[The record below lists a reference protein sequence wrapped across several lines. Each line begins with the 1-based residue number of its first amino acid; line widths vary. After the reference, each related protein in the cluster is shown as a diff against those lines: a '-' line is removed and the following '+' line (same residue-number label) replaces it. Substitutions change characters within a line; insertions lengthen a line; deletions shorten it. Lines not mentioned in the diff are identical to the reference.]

1 MKGFLA
7 TLKGKIIL
15 GVAAAVV
22 AVAAVAVVMVVNSP
36 KDYRSIKVEE
46 LSGKTTIVD
55 GKSNTQDAYE
65 GMNLESGDKVTV
77 EADSNMTLLFDADKY
92 MFADAGTKF
101 TVEASGNSKKR
112 NTRTKIVLEE
122 GSVLC
127 RIDEKLGDA
136 ETYEVE
142 TPNSVM
148 SVRGTIFR
156 MSIYKNEKGEKITK
170 VDVLEGAVKV
180 DLPGEEGKEGSL
192 IEAGQAGVVYQNEDG
207 SSVEVGDSTISY
219 EDFSEPMA
227 QFVVNTVD
235 TGREIC
241 IGKDLFVHYTGL
253 EDHPETATV
262 IKEAT
267 CSAEGE
273 QEIYCSTCDMIVRT
287 EPVPKLAHT
296 PGEWA
301 VEDDAP
307 CVERL
312 RCNVCNE
319 IIEERALDF
328 ELHDI
333 ERKTTDTKEGCN
345 VHRVVE
351 DVCQVCGMK
360 QEVSVTDLEEHTY
373 GDWEITTPATC
384 LTAGVRQM
392 VCAVCGDTETEEIE
406 ATGHSFG
413 GWTTVTAAT
422 CTADGTQERICTVC
436 GEKETQSIASAGH
449 TYGSWTTVVAATCEE
464 GGSESRTCSGCGNKE
479 TRQVAALGHDT
490 PHVASKMHL
499 VEGDYSNKNVGDKV
513 DIFAYFNCARCG
525 AEDILHMTGTIT
537 KLNGDYTPNF
547 TCDICGANG

>member
-1 MKGFLA
+1 MKIFLK

-22 AVAAVAVVMVVNSP
+22 VAAVAVAVVMVVNSP

-46 LSGKTTIVD
+46 LSGTTTIVD

-77 EADSNMTLLFDADKY
+77 EADSNMTLLFDSDKY

-156 MSIYKNEKGEKITK
+156 MSIYKNEKGEKVTK

-180 DLPGEEGKEGSL
+180 DLPNEEGNEGSL
-192 IEAGQAGVVYQNEDG
+192 IEAGQAGVVYENEEG
-207 SSVEVGDSTISY
+207 SAVEIGDSTISY

-262 IKEAT
+262 TKEAT

-273 QEIYCSTCDMIVRT
+273 QEIYCSTCDTIVRT

-312 RCNVCNE
+312 RCSACNE
-319 IIEERALDF
+319 IMEERALDF
-328 ELHDI
+328 ELHQL
-333 ERKTTDTKEGCN
+333 ERETEETKEGCN
-345 VHRVVE
+345 VHRVVQ

-360 QEVSVTDLEEHTY
+360 QEVSVTDTIEHTY

-392 VCAVCGDTETEEIE
+392 VCAVCGNTETEEIE

-422 CTADGTQERICTVC
+422 CTANGTQERTCTSC
-436 GEKETQSIASAGH
+436 GEKDTSSIAATGH
-449 TYGSWTTVVAATCEE
+449 NYQTVKTVAASCTTTGELQKKCSNCGDIQTTVIPVAEHVLESNHTGYILSNDGSNTFTATYSQVCYVCAKTISETTHTGTFTSIPDDIYHVDITCEC
-464 GGSESRTCSGCGNKE
+464 GYVSRESK
-479 TRQVAALGHDT
+479 
-490 PHVASKMHL
+490 
-499 VEGDYSNKNVGDKV
+499 
-513 DIFAYFNCARCG
+513 
-525 AEDILHMTGTIT
+525 
-537 KLNGDYTPNF
+537 
-547 TCDICGANG
+547 

>member
-1 MKGFLA
+1 MKIFLK
-7 TLKGKIIL
+7 TLKGKIIF
-15 GVAAAVV
+15 GVSAAVV
-22 AVAAVAVVMVVNSP
+22 VAVVAVAVVMVVKSS

-46 LSGKTTIVD
+46 LSGTTTIVD

-77 EADSNMTLLFDADKY
+77 EADSNMTLLFDSDKY

-156 MSIYKNEKGEKITK
+156 MSIYKNEKGEKVTK

-180 DLPGEEGKEGSL
+180 DLPNEEGNEGSL
-192 IEAGQAGVVYQNEDG
+192 IEAGQAGVVYENEEG
-207 SSVEVGDSTISY
+207 SAVEIGDSTIAY

-253 EDHPETATV
+253 EDHPETAT
-262 IKEAT
+262 ITKEST

-273 QEIYCSTCDMIVRT
+273 QEIYCSTCDVIVRT

-312 RCNVCNE
+312 RCSACNE
-319 IIEERALDF
+319 IMEERALDF
-328 ELHDI
+328 ELHQL
-333 ERKTTDTKEGCN
+333 ERETEETKEGCN
-345 VHRVVE
+345 VHRVVQ

-360 QEVSVTDLEEHTY
+360 QEVSVTDTIEHTY

-392 VCAVCGDTETEEIE
+392 VCAVCGDTKTEEIE

-422 CTADGTQERICTVC
+422 CTANGTQERVCTSC
-436 GEKETQSIASAGH
+436 GEKETSSIAATGH
-449 TYGSWTTVVAATCEE
+449 NHQTVKTVAASCTTTGELQKKCSNCGDIQTTVIPATGHVLTYSHEAYIIPYDN
-464 GGSESRTCSGCGNKE
+464 GNSFTVDYVGICS
-479 TRQVAALGHDT
+479 
-490 PHVASKMHL
+490 
-499 VEGDYSNKNVGDKV
+499 
-513 DIFAYFNCARCG
+513 
-525 AEDILHMTGTIT
+525 
-537 KLNGDYTPNF
+537 
-547 TCDICGANG
+547 ICGERVSTKTHSGTWTRNADNSNYVDAKCECGYVSLQSH